1 MGIVIVLV
9 LEKSFRLF
17 KFLKKRIK
25 PKFKK
30 NKYQIFYETISTV
43 LNLMERK
50 KELAEAGVLVDLSFD
65 AKTKEQITIL
75 ALIRSG
81 SLSFLGNDFKD
92 LLLKIFDDDENKKDE
107 IQHLCNYLENEQ
119 KKLMKLF

>member
-1 MGIVIVLV
+1 
-9 LEKSFRLF
+9 
-17 KFLKKRIK
+17 
-25 PKFKK
+25 
-30 NKYQIFYETISTV
+30 
-43 LNLMERK
+43 MERK